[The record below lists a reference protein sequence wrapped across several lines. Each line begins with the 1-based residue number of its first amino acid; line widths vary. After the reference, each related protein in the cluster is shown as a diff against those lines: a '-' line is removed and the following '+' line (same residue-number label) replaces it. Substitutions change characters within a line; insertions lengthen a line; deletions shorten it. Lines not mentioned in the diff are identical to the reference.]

1 MIKLTKTSILPNC
14 QMQNSF
20 FGIKIIYS
28 EKATTFCEIFLLLL
42 TTEHTVKS
50 KGKISQNFVAFS
62 EYLNFNCK
70 FYNSKTALSAC
81 DRSRDSKSQKK
92 LFKGHVEKIG
102 KIKTILQRKLK
113 FVKCVNRN
121 LVSVQ
126 FQTL

>member
-92 LFKGHVEKIG
+92 TIQRTCRKNWQDKNNSSEKIE
-102 KIKTILQRKLK
+102 
-113 FVKCVNRN
+113 VC
-121 LVSVQ
+121 
-126 FQTL
+126 